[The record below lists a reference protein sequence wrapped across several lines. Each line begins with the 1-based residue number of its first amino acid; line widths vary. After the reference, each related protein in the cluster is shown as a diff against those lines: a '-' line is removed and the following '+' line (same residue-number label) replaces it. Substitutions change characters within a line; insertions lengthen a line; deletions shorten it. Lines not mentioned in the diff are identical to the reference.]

1 MHGVAVISRRERAMT
16 APRFI
21 VIDGKRHLWRDILK
35 LRKEQVQTAANAKQ
49 PALFELIDD
58 SRSRVERTAVGR
70 YNEPSLFEVL
80 D

>member
-1 MHGVAVISRRERAMT
+1 MT

-35 LRKEQVQTAANAKQ
+35 LRKEQVQAAANAKQ
-49 PALFELIDD
+49 LALFVLVDD
-58 SRSRVERTAVGR
+58 SRPRAGRTAAGR
-70 YNEPSLFEVL
+70 YNEPTLFEVL

>member
-1 MHGVAVISRRERAMT
+1 MT

-35 LRKEQVQTAANAKQ
+35 LRKEQVQAAANAKQ
-49 PALFELIDD
+49 PALFELLDD
-58 SRSRVERTAVGR
+58 SRPRAERTVAGR
-70 YNEPSLFEVL
+70 YNEPSLFKVL

>member
-1 MHGVAVISRRERAMT
+1 MP

-35 LRKEQVQTAANAKQ
+35 LRKEQVQAAANAKQ
-49 PALFELIDD
+49 PALFELLDD
-58 SRSRVERTAVGR
+58 SRPRAERTVAGR
-70 YNEPSLFEVL
+70 YNEPSLFKVL